1 MFNDIYQN
9 GEHFVKAKIQ
19 KKKRQDGK
27 SKIITKKK
35 LTFLKSFR
43 NLRKQE
49 NARLVVNYSVINEE
63 FARNRESKNAIC
75 YYIC

>member
-1 MFNDIYQN
+1 M
-9 GEHFVKAKIQ
+9 GKVKLSQ
-19 KKKRQDGK
+19 KKN
-27 SKIITKKK
+27 

>member
-35 LTFLKSFR
+35 LTFLKSFKK
-43 NLRKQE
+43 LRKQE

-63 FARNRESKNAIC
+63 FARNRES
-75 YYIC
+75 